1 VLVVALS
8 VLAAL
13 TLIGVVANNVQWL
26 TDSDELAWQ
35 RLVDIWW
42 HHGHGTAWVSPDVF
56 ITRYPLYAVFA
67 AVGITARRGVVLAS
81 VLLNLGAGLAFVAG
95 LLRSGEL
102 TRPLSRRVGVSLV
115 LVACWAPVA
124 WRLVFFNPNS
134 RALEFGLAV
143 FALAWL
149 GAETARGGPS
159 RHVALVACG
168 GLALLW
174 FSDPFVLYMVGG
186 TAALVAGLDLFVPV
200 RRAATRRVL
209 GILGVSAVLALV
221 IRQALHLVGFVTR
234 PLSELYFTHLDQV
247 PDRALL
253 VRERLGALLGISSA
267 DLSTSSIDVAV
278 VSWLRLG
285 LVVLALV
292 GVVSTLRRWTRAS
305 LLARTLT
312 LCLVTTPTLV
322 IFTNFYRSSDFVVD
336 RYLGVFVVAVV
347 GLAIVALDR
356 LRGGV
361 GMVAG
366 VLVAVLVA
374 AALVTNVHT
383 WWNNRDASPDADV
396 LVLSAAVESQRWD
409 RVYGPFWLT
418 VRADQLG
425 QGATSWVQVEC
436 SARDAL
442 SLFRWHVDDAVLA
455 GRPRAVAVAL
465 TELGCSADDLVR
477 AYGKPS
483 EQVSL
488 EGQPFL
494 VWRGSAVT
502 EALRRLD
509 RGR

>member
-149 GAETARGGPS
+149 GAETARGRLR

-186 TAALVAGLDLFVPV
+186 TAALVAGLDLFVPA
-200 RRAATRRVL
+200 RRAAARRVL
-209 GILGVSAVLALV
+209 GILGVSAVLAILL
-221 IRQALHLVGFVTR
+221 RQALHLVGFVTR
-234 PLSELYFTHLDQV
+234 PLSELYFTHLGQV

-253 VRERLGALLGISSA
+253 VSERLGALLGVSSA
-267 DLSTSSIDVAV
+267 DLSASSIDVAV

-285 LVVLALV
+285 L
-292 GVVSTLRRWTRAS
+292 
-305 LLARTLT
+305 
-312 LCLVTTPTLV
+312 
-322 IFTNFYRSSDFVVD
+322 VVD